1 MLVDQVKADEVG
13 GLVLG
18 WGQGG
23 KGDLVE
29 EMVKVEEDEADLA
42 VEEAGLGEG

>member
-1 MLVDQVKADEVG
+1 MVIFDFFIRKLPKIQENIVLLLMLVDQVKADEVG

-23 KGDLVE
+23 
-29 EMVKVEEDEADLA
+29 
-42 VEEAGLGEG
+42 